1 MDVILWRINMDDLL
15 KLMLEEQQ
23 QQELAEVVNC
33 NQKTKEFGLLLSKED
48 AVKLMENRKESLM
61 ESRRVEFG
69 EGILPALI
77 LEFCDSEYIQQD
89 NYLEIL
95 SQLQEI
101 FYLYKN
107 ESHDELTDTE
117 LISFMKQQYETIC
130 FGDLEYLS
138 GTCLER
144 FAKAIRAGYQSQMQ
158 HRLRDEY
165 GTKEENEY
173 QKFSEEIRWDYEVYK
188 LKLEDTY

>member
-1 MDVILWRINMDDLL
+1 MDDLL
-15 KLMLEEQQ
+15 KLMMEQQ
-23 QQELAEVVNC
+23 QKQELTNVLNC
-33 NQKTKEFGLLLSKED
+33 NEKTKEFGLILTGED
-48 AVKLMENRKESLM
+48 AVKLLEHRKESLM

-69 EGILPALI
+69 EGILTILI
-77 LEFCDSEYIQQD
+77 EAFCDSDYIQQD
-89 NYLEIL
+89 TYVETL

-107 ESHDELTDTE
+107 ESQDELTDIE
-117 LISFMKQQYETIC
+117 LISFMKEQYETIC

-158 HRLRDEY
+158 YRLRDEY
-165 GTKEENEY
+165 GTKKSENEY
-173 QKFSEEIRWDYEVYK
+173 QKFSEETRWDYEVYK

>member
-1 MDVILWRINMDDLL
+1 MDDLL

-144 FAKAIRAGYQSQMQ
+144 FAKAIRAEYQSQMQ